1 MSAKFRDQVAD
12 LFKSHPNE
20 WLDGMTIA
28 EIGGCYASRT
38 RISECRTQLGMTIEN
53 RVVRRANGSRKS
65 EYRYVP
71 ALVPSQPDLFA
82 RNAGGRA
89 A

>member
-1 MSAKFRDQVAD
+1 MSAHYRDAVAD
-12 LFKSHPNE
+12 LFKSKPNT
-20 WLDGMTIA
+20 WLDGMVIA

-65 EYRYVP
+65 EYKYVP
-71 ALVPSQPDLFA
+71 PVTAHQRGQIGLEL
-82 RNAGGRA
+82 R
-89 A
+89 